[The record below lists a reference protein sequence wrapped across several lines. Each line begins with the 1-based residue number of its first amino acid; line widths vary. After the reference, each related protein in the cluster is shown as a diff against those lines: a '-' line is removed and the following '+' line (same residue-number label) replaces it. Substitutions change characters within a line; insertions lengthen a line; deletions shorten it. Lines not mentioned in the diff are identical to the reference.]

1 MIFNKDNDGAKEIQ
15 TLVGTYFQS
24 NDFAVIESEINSA
37 SRTIRKLIGPGIF
50 DRAEKYYRTPE
61 FTAQDGGIDS
71 QLVTAIQ
78 TAIAQLAM
86 VRFYQQNI
94 LSHED
99 GGRTAKIHEESEK
112 MPWQWQYD
120 RDDQALLDKYYRS
133 LDELYTF
140 LEEEQIEEW
149 KTSPLRQKL
158 AECFIKDLDTFQAV
172 FPLED
177 SPRMFYILVPFMLE
191 AQDRIIRP
199 IVGEEAFERMKAGDI
214 GEDLAEQFA
223 TAKLCI
229 PLYAVITAVK
239 RMSVKILPTM
249 IVRRFSDSFQGGR
262 GGNIDDAATRKLLC
276 TLEQEATDAKTE
288 LQKAVTNR
296 RNPAR
301 HVALLPDN
309 DPSKKYCLT

>member
-37 SRTIRKLIGPGIF
+37 SRTIRKLIG
-50 DRAEKYYRTPE
+50 
-61 FTAQDGGIDS
+61 
-71 QLVTAIQ
+71 LVTAIQ

-99 GGRTAKIHEESEK
+99 GGRKVKIHEESEK

-239 RMSVKILPTM
+239 RMSVKILTM

>member
-99 GGRTAKIHEESEK
+99 GGRKVKIHEESEK

-158 AECFIKDLDTFQAV
+158 AE
-172 FPLED
+172 
-177 SPRMFYILVPFMLE
+177 
-191 AQDRIIRP
+191 
-199 IVGEEAFERMKAGDI
+199 
-214 GEDLAEQFA
+214 
-223 TAKLCI
+223 
-229 PLYAVITAVK
+229 
-239 RMSVKILPTM
+239 
-249 IVRRFSDSFQGGR
+249 
-262 GGNIDDAATRKLLC
+262 
-276 TLEQEATDAKTE
+276 
-288 LQKAVTNR
+288 
-296 RNPAR
+296 
-301 HVALLPDN
+301 
-309 DPSKKYCLT
+309 

>member
-99 GGRTAKIHEESEK
+99 GGRKVKIHEESEK

-140 LEEEQIEEW
+140 WRRNRSKNGRPPRSGKNSPSALS
-149 KTSPLRQKL
+149 KTSTPSRLYSRSKIHPACSISSCRSCWRRKTALSGLSL
-158 AECFIKDLDTFQAV
+158 A
-172 FPLED
+172 
-177 SPRMFYILVPFMLE
+177 
-191 AQDRIIRP
+191 
-199 IVGEEAFERMKAGDI
+199 
-214 GEDLAEQFA
+214 
-223 TAKLCI
+223 
-229 PLYAVITAVK
+229 
-239 RMSVKILPTM
+239 
-249 IVRRFSDSFQGGR
+249 
-262 GGNIDDAATRKLLC
+262 
-276 TLEQEATDAKTE
+276 
-288 LQKAVTNR
+288 
-296 RNPAR
+296 
-301 HVALLPDN
+301 
-309 DPSKKYCLT
+309 KKHSNA

>member
-99 GGRTAKIHEESEK
+99 GGRKVKIHEESEK

-199 IVGEEAFERMKAGDI
+199 IVGEEAFERMKA
-214 GEDLAEQFA
+214 A
-223 TAKLCI
+223 TSARIWPSNLQ
-229 PLYAVITAVK
+229 PRNSASPS
-239 RMSVKILPTM
+239 MPSLP
-249 IVRRFSDSFQGGR
+249 R
-262 GGNIDDAATRKLLC
+262 
-276 TLEQEATDAKTE
+276 
-288 LQKAVTNR
+288 
-296 RNPAR
+296 
-301 HVALLPDN
+301 
-309 DPSKKYCLT
+309 

>member
-50 DRAEKYYRTPE
+50 DGAEKYYRTPE
-61 FTAQDGGIDS
+61 FTAQDGGADS

-78 TAIAQLAM
+78 TAVAQLAM

-99 GGRTAKIHEESEK
+99 GGRKVKIHEESEK

-191 AQDRIIRP
+191 VQDRIIRP
-199 IVGEEAFERMKAGDI
+199 IVGEEAFERMKSGDI

-229 PLYAVITAVK
+229 HGA
-239 RMSVKILPTM
+239 
-249 IVRRFSDSFQGGR
+249 
-262 GGNIDDAATRKLLC
+262 
-276 TLEQEATDAKTE
+276 
-288 LQKAVTNR
+288 
-296 RNPAR
+296 
-301 HVALLPDN
+301 
-309 DPSKKYCLT
+309 